1 MKSYGERSLQKT
13 DTINLALNIGSEKID
28 RDQSKLIKEYKLLSE
43 RRLQGLINQRERTV
57 VTIFRLAN
65 TSRISS
71 SGLGR

>member
-65 TSRISS
+65 TSLFSS

>member
-1 MKSYGERSLQKT
+1 MKIYGERSLQKT
-13 DTINLALNIGSEKID
+13 DTINLALNVGSEKID
-28 RDQSKLIKEYKLLSE
+28 RDQSKLLKEYKLLSQ

-65 TSRISS
+65 TSLFSS